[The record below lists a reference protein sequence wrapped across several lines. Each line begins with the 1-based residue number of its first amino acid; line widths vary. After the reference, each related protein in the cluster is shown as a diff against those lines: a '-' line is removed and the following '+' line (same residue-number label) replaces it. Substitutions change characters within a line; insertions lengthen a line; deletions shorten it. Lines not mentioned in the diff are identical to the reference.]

1 MAQLSLGDD
10 FLKEIDRDLTK
21 EAVERY
27 LAEYR
32 MFKHMDFESREA
44 TITAAYSDMP
54 RSSPTNV
61 TSDQTANIA
70 IFNVDEPAR
79 RKKHC
84 ERLEAA
90 VKRLPRMERLLMESR
105 YLSDDAEYITD
116 YNVYNHV
123 FNPPIGATFYRKI
136 RNKAFYKIALALDIE
151 VYKESEPDKKQREK
165 KESEKDV
172 QP

>member
-10 FLKEIDRDLTK
+10 FLKDIDRKLTQK
-21 EAVERY
+21 AVERY

-32 MFKHMDFESREA
+32 MYKHIDFESREA

-61 TSDQTANIA
+61 TTDQTANIA
-70 IFNVDEPAR
+70 IYNVDEPAK
-79 RKKHC
+79 RKRHC

-90 VKRLPRMERLLMESR
+90 VRRLPRMEKFLMEKR
-105 YLSDDAEYITD
+105 YLCDDAEYITD
-116 YNVYNHV
+116 YQVYCHE
-123 FNPPIGATFYRKI
+123 FNPPIGESFYRKI

-151 VYKESEPDKKQREK
+151 VEKEANKGDL
-165 KESEKDV
+165 
-172 QP
+172 